1 MLAIEQAYLVALGLL
16 GGTVLGLVVA
26 RLVVPHIVLS
36 VQAAQ
41 PYPPAD
47 LVVQWPV
54 VLGVLA
60 AVAAVLGLVLAPVV
74 RTLRRRDPGAG
85 LRVGRTDEGHR
96 GPARPRAVGAA
107 RRAGRADVRVR
118 AARHR
123 RPVPHDRRIRPRRG
137 RRGRPGRRHP
147 GAGEAGG
154 STAFAAVPSEA
165 ALGANAISWQQRLP
179 RSLSDVSGEPESS
192 VTSSVNTVEGT
203 FRRPR
208 LLYLGWDPGAW
219 RRIRLVKARRRTT
232 GRGRRAATW
241 R

>member
-1 MLAIEQAYLVALGLL
+1 MNAAVTAGERHREFAVLRALGVHPRQVAGMLAIEQAYLVALGLL

-85 LRVGRTDEGHR
+85 LRVGE
-96 GPARPRAVGAA
+96 
-107 RRAGRADVRVR
+107 
-118 AARHR
+118 
-123 RPVPHDRRIRPRRG
+123 DR
-137 RRGRPGRRHP
+137 
-147 GAGEAGG
+147 
-154 STAFAAVPSEA
+154 
-165 ALGANAISWQQRLP
+165 
-179 RSLSDVSGEPESS
+179 
-192 VTSSVNTVEGT
+192 
-203 FRRPR
+203 
-208 LLYLGWDPGAW
+208 
-219 RRIRLVKARRRTT
+219 
-232 GRGRRAATW
+232 
-241 R
+241 